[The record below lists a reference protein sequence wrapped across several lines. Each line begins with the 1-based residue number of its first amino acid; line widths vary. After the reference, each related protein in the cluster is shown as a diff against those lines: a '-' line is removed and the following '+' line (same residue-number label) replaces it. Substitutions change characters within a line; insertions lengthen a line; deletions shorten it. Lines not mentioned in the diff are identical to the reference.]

1 MTTQATQQIPQ
12 YKNCPWC
19 GRQMYLRTRNHKSGI
34 TDRYICCE
42 GDRCG
47 YTERIT
53 KPQSEEISN
62 GN

>member
-1 MTTQATQQIPQ
+1 MTTQTQIPQ
-12 YKNCPWC
+12 YKNCPHC
-19 GRQMYLRTRNHKSGI
+19 GGQMYLRTRNYKSGI

-42 GDRCG
+42 GGRCG

-53 KPQSEEISN
+53 KPQSEEIGN